1 MKLNDGIKEKIL
13 NVSMTLMMRSG
24 YRKVTM
30 DEIAQGLMMSKNT
43 IYKYF
48 PSKEDIAQGLFSGLK
63 DQINQE
69 LHLIEEAH
77 PDSLEVISKSVFFI
91 QKQLGPWFEHF
102 LGDIKIE
109 VPLLYEDFTKF
120 RNEKIQ
126 NIREQIQKGI
136 KAGAFRNVHPSV
148 AVGVYLGAID
158 QVLNPEFLR
167 EERISFPEA
176 IESVMDI
183 WSSGILN
190 KGSAKEGG

>member
-69 LHLIEEAH
+69 LHLIEEANT
-77 PDSLEVISKSVFFI
+77 DSLEVISKSVFFI

-136 KAGAFRNVHPSV
+136 KAGAFRNVHPS
-148 AVGVYLGAID
+148 
-158 QVLNPEFLR
+158 
-167 EERISFPEA
+167 
-176 IESVMDI
+176 
-183 WSSGILN
+183 
-190 KGSAKEGG
+190 